1 MPTIEFRTYD
11 EESYANFRPIAARDY
26 QPEWWKKMKVRID
39 HRGRLTQT
47 IRSCPAMQDW
57 LTMGYYIVATRDIPV
72 RNGVEWSWP
81 DGSHEMQVDENTF
94 EVSQSHPS
102 AQLADTIQYITGDS
116 PVKDAFKLSS
126 HWNMKTP
133 EGYSVLFIDPFLFQN
148 KYFAVWQGVIDTD
161 KFNVGADNGQIIF
174 YPRVDHS
181 FIIPSGTPILQVVP
195 FQREEWAST
204 YFYGESKDW
213 FNEHAITDASM
224 QKWQRDLKL
233 VDEETGLPNARLN
246 IGGYRQAK
254 IWNPKNKFFQ
264 HMKEGESPPPECPMH
279 EKDENQ
285 LEMDFVEKQR
295 SQTDL
300 NWDGSESSENID
312 RD

>member
-26 QPEWWKKMKVRID
+26 QPEWWKKMKIRID
-39 HRGRLTQT
+39 HRGRMTQT

-57 LTMGYYIVATRDIPV
+57 LTMGYYIIATRDIPV
-72 RNGVEWSWP
+72 RNGVEWNWP
-81 DGSHEMQVDENTF
+81 DGSQEMQVDENTY

-102 AQLADTIQYITGDS
+102 AQLADTIQYVDDS
-116 PVKDAFKLSS
+116 PVKDAFKISS

-133 EGYSVLFIDPFLFQN
+133 PGYSVLFIDPFLFQN

-161 KFNVGADNGQIIF
+161 GFNVGVDNGQIIF

-181 FIIPSGTPILQVVP
+181 FIIPAGTPILQVLP
-195 FQREEWAST
+195 FRREEWAST

-254 IWNPKNKFFQ
+254 IWNPKNRFFQ